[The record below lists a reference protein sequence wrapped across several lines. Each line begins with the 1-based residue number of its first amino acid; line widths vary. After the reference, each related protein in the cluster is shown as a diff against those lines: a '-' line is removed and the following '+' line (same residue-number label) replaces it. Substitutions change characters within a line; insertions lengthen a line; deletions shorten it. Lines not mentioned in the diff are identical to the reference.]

1 MHKSDWSR
9 YIVFTV
15 AQAGFMTV
23 PTVINNRYRVTQVL
37 GEGGFGQTFLAED
50 AYSPSGKRFVIKRLK
65 PINSNPQIYQM
76 VQERFQREAATL
88 ESLGEKNEQI
98 PKLFAY
104 FQENGEFYL
113 VQEWIEGLTLTQ
125 RVQQLGVLSDSTVTT
140 ILKQLLTLLE
150 YIHNKPLLH
159 RDIKP
164 DNIILRASDEKPVL
178 IDFGAVRETMGTIV
192 NSQGQSGSSIV
203 IGTPGFMPSEQAVGR
218 AVYSSDLYSLGLT
231 MIYLLTGKIPQELP
245 TDPRTGDI
253 LWQEYARN
261 VNPTLATVLNK
272 AIQPHING
280 RYITAKEMLAALDSP
295 TQATIINPR
304 QIPNNNYTFP
314 VNPGNNPQVIHPHGN
329 GQGILYPSGQG
340 TFNTSE
346 PVPPEIHGWNW
357 GAFMLPGLWC
367 LTNQTWIGLISW
379 IPYLGFIMPFVL
391 GGKGNVWAWRSRQWS
406 SVAAFKA
413 HQRAWAK
420 AGVISYASFFAL
432 IVLILATYKAPET
445 TVTQSTPSPSPEEV
459 ATPTP
464 TSSPEVVTPTPTPL
478 PTTTSS
484 VNSVRTAKVS
494 IGLFKSFSH
503 SSGLFQI
510 DIPQQWSIKDTSKPG
525 EVINYWTDPT
535 QNVGLLV
542 DVFKTNIKQTP
553 ESRSELLQKFIKNG
567 FSSKPGFQM
576 DNPVIF
582 PSGTVRV
589 TWSYTTT
596 LDNGAKTPITGN
608 SFIRQNKDKISVL
621 AHTIPQDQ
629 YEVLV
634 PSLNQI
640 TDSYVVTPSVN
651 VP

>member
-1 MHKSDWSR
+1 
-9 YIVFTV
+9 
-15 AQAGFMTV
+15 MTV

-76 VQERFQREAATL
+76 VQDRFQREAATL
-88 ESLGEKNEQI
+88 EELGEKNEQI

-125 RVQQLGVLSDSTVTT
+125 RVQQLGVMSDGVVTT
-140 ILKQLLTLLE
+140 ILKQLLILIDF
-150 YIHNKPLLH
+150 IHSKPLLH

-164 DNIILRASDEKPVL
+164 DNIILRTVDQKPVL

-192 NSQGQSGSSIV
+192 NSQGESGTSIV

-253 LWQEYARN
+253 LWQQYAPN
-261 VNPTLATVLNK
+261 VNPTLVTVLNK

-280 RYITAKEMLAALDSP
+280 RYITAKEMLAALDSTTP
-295 TQATIINPR
+295 VTIINLRQTPNN
-304 QIPNNNYTFP
+304 QIPVNQVNNHPFTPAY
-314 VNPGNNPQVIHPHGN
+314 GND
-329 GQGILYPSGQG
+329 QGMLYQSGQG
-340 TFNTSE
+340 TFNTSV
-346 PVPPEIHGWNW
+346 PVPPEIYAWNW

-367 LTNQTWIGLISW
+367 LTNQTWIGLITW
-379 IPYLGFIMPFVL
+379 IPYVGFVMPFVL
-391 GGKGNVWAWRSRQWS
+391 GGKGNVWAWRSRQWA

-420 AGVISYASFFAL
+420 AGIITYASFLAL
-432 IVLILATYKAPET
+432 IILILAAYKDPQT
-445 TVTQSTPSPSPEEV
+445 TTTQSTATSSPEAVETS
-459 ATPTP
+459 TPTP
-464 TSSPEVVTPTPTPL
+464 APEVVTPTTASPIVTSIPTPS

-484 VNSVRTAKVS
+484 VNSARTAKVTV
-494 IGLFKSFSH
+494 GLFKSFRH

-510 DIPQQWSIKDTSKPG
+510 DIPQQWTLKDTSKPG
-525 EVINYWTDPT
+525 EVINYWTDPA
-535 QNVGLLV
+535 QNVGLVV

-553 ESRSELLQKFIKNG
+553 ESRSTLLQKFIKNG
-567 FSSKPGFQM
+567 FSSKQGFVM

-582 PSGTVRV
+582 PGGTVRV
-589 TWSYTTT
+589 TWNYITT
-596 LDNGAKTPITGN
+596 LDNGAKASITGN
-608 SFIRQNKDKISVL
+608 SFIRQNGDKISVL
-621 AHTIPQDQ
+621 VHTIPEDQ
-629 YEVLV
+629 YAALI
-634 PSLNQI
+634 PSFNQI

>member
-1 MHKSDWSR
+1 
-9 YIVFTV
+9 
-15 AQAGFMTV
+15 MTV

-65 PINSNPQIYQM
+65 PINSNPQIYQL

-88 ESLGEKNEQI
+88 ESLSEKNEQI

-104 FQENGEFYL
+104 FQEDGEFYL

-125 RVQQLGVLSDSTVTT
+125 RVQQLGVLSDSTVTP

-178 IDFGAVRETMGTIV
+178 IDFGAVRETMGTVV

-203 IGTPGFMPSEQAVGR
+203 IGTPGFMASEQAVGR
-218 AVYSSDLYSLGLT
+218 PVYSSDLYSLGLT

-253 LWQEYARN
+253 LWQQYAPN
-261 VNPTLATVLNK
+261 VNPTLVAVLNK

-295 TQATIINPR
+295 TPVTIINPR
-304 QIPNNNYTFP
+304 QTP
-314 VNPGNNPQVIHPHGN
+314 VNNHYVPVMGNNPQATPSNDN
-329 GQGILYPSGQG
+329 GQGIFIQSGQG
-340 TFNTSE
+340 NFNNSE
-346 PVPPEIHGWNW
+346 SVPPEIYGWNW
-357 GAFMLPGLWC
+357 GAFMLPGIWC
-367 LTNQTWIGLISW
+367 ITNQTWIGLISW
-379 IPYLGFIMPFVL
+379 IPLVGFIMRFVL

-420 AGVISYASFFAL
+420 AGIITYASSFAL
-432 IVLILATYKAPET
+432 VVLILATYKDPET
-445 TVTQSTPSPSPEEV
+445 TVVQSTPSSPEAVATPTPTPSPEAVTIPTPTSSTEV

-464 TSSPEVVTPTPTPL
+464 TTSPN
-478 PTTTSS
+478 TTSS
-484 VNSVRTAKVS
+484 VNSVRTAKVP
-494 IGLFKSFSH
+494 IGLFKNFRH

-553 ESRSELLQKFIKNG
+553 ESRSEILQKFIKNG
-567 FSSKPGFQM
+567 FSSKPGFVM

-629 YEVLV
+629 YEALV

-640 TDSYVVTPSVN
+640 TDSYLVTPSVN

>member
-1 MHKSDWSR
+1 
-9 YIVFTV
+9 
-15 AQAGFMTV
+15 MTV

-65 PINSNPQIYQM
+65 PINSNPQIYQL

-104 FQENGEFYL
+104 FQEDGEFYL

-125 RVQQLGVLSDSTVTT
+125 RVQQLGVLSDSTVTP

-178 IDFGAVRETMGTIV
+178 IDFGAVRETMGTVV

-218 AVYSSDLYSLGLT
+218 PVYSSDLYSLGLT

-253 LWQEYARN
+253 LWQQYAPN
-261 VNPTLATVLNK
+261 VNPTLVAVLNK

-280 RYITAKEMLAALDSP
+280 RYITAREMLAALDSP
-295 TQATIINPR
+295 TPVTIINPR
-304 QIPNNNYTFP
+304 QTP
-314 VNPGNNPQVIHPHGN
+314 VNNQTVQVNWENNPQVIHSNGN
-329 GQGILYPSGQG
+329 AQGIFAQSGQG
-340 TFNTSE
+340 TFNTSIS
-346 PVPPEIHGWNW
+346 VPPEIHGWNW

-367 LTNQTWIGLISW
+367 ITNQTWIGLISW
-379 IPYLGFIMPFVL
+379 IPLVGFIMRFVL

-420 AGVISYASFFAL
+420 AGIITYSSFFAL
-432 IVLILATYKAPET
+432 LVLILAAYKDPET
-445 TVTQSTPSPSPEEV
+445 TVVQSTPSSPEAVATPTPTPSPEAVTTPTPTSSTEV

-464 TSSPEVVTPTPTPL
+464 TTSPN
-478 PTTTSS
+478 TTSS
-484 VNSVRTAKVS
+484 VNSVRTAKVP
-494 IGLFKSFSH
+494 IGLFKNFRH

-553 ESRSELLQKFIKNG
+553 ESRSEILQKFIKNG
-567 FSSKPGFQM
+567 FSSKPGFVM

-629 YEVLV
+629 YEALV

-640 TDSYVVTPSVN
+640 TDSYLVTPSVN

>member
-1 MHKSDWSR
+1 
-9 YIVFTV
+9 
-15 AQAGFMTV
+15 MTV

-50 AYSPSGKRFVIKRLK
+50 AYSPSSKRFVIKRLK
-65 PINSNPQIYQM
+65 PINSNPQIYQL

-125 RVQQLGVLSDSTVTT
+125 RVQQLGVLSDSTVMT

-150 YIHNKPLLH
+150 FIHDQPLLH

-218 AVYSSDLYSLGLT
+218 PVYSSDLYSLGLT

-253 LWQEYARN
+253 LWLQFARN

-280 RYITAKEMLAALDSP
+280 RYITAKEMLAALDSKVP
-295 TQATIINPR
+295 DTIIKPP
-304 QIPNNNYTFP
+304 Q
-314 VNPGNNPQVIHPHGN
+314 VNWGNNPPRN
-329 GQGILYPSGQG
+329 TPANTGQGIPYPSGQG

-357 GAFMLPGLWC
+357 GAFMLPGIWC

-379 IPYLGFIMPFVL
+379 IPYVGFVMPFVL

-406 SVAAFKA
+406 SVTAFKA

-420 AGVISYASFFAL
+420 AGIITYASFFAL
-432 IVLILATYKAPET
+432 LVLILAAYKDPEQT
-445 TVTQSTPSPSPEEV
+445 ITQSTPSPSPE
-459 ATPTP
+459 A
-464 TSSPEVVTPTPTPL
+464 VTPTPTPSPEIVTATPTQL
-478 PTTTSS
+478 PSTTS
-484 VNSVRTAKVS
+484 NTNGVRTAKVT
-494 IGLFKSFSH
+494 IGLLQSFRH
-503 SSGLFQI
+503 SSGLFKI
-510 DIPQQWSIKDTSKPG
+510 DVPQKWILKDSSKPG
-525 EVINYWTDPT
+525 EVIHVWSDPT
-535 QNVGLLV
+535 RNAVLWV
-542 DVFKTNIKQTP
+542 DVFKTNTKQT
-553 ESRSELLQKFIKNG
+553 SQTRSEILQKFIKNL
-567 FSSKPGFQM
+567 FKSEPGFQIE
-576 DNPVIF
+576 NPVIF
-582 PSGTVRV
+582 PDGVVRV
-589 TWSYTTT
+589 TWSQISKA
-596 LDNGAKTPITGN
+596 DNGTKVSLTGN
-608 SFIRQNKDKISVL
+608 SFIRQDGDKITVL
-621 AHTIPQDQ
+621 GHTIPEDQ
-629 YEVLV
+629 FDALV
-634 PSLNQI
+634 PSLNQV
-640 TDSYVVTPSVN
+640 TDSYVATPSVN